1 MRPLGRGA
9 LGRLAF
15 HPWAGNAQASK
26 QHYQDGASGSTRTTR
41 VTARKH
47 GSVTVTDMPSLAP
60 RIDTVPPSGIRRV
73 FEQAALLQQSGA
85 DVTML
90 VVGEPDVPVAAHIGD
105 AAKRAWTEDRT
116 DYTPNG
122 GILPLRQAIQ
132 QKLLRENRIEVD
144 LEQIWMTIGATQALF
159 QAMTL
164 VLSPGDELLVPDPGY
179 TTFTMN
185 AHILGAT
192 PVPYRLEPQHGFEPD
207 LDALEASIT
216 ERTRAIVVNS
226 PSNPLG
232 SVFGEETLRSILALA
247 KRHDLWVISDEVY
260 EYFTYDT
267 RHVSL
272 AALDEDDRVF
282 TAFSLSK
289 TYAMT
294 GVRVGYLV
302 TPKGLGA
309 TMRTTQ
315 EAMISCVAEPDQYA
329 ALAAIV
335 GDHSAVRDAREHYR
349 ANLQVA
355 TEVLDAAGIR
365 YNDPKGAFYLW
376 IDMSHAADGDVAEWA
391 LGFLQ
396 REKIAV
402 APGSAFGRTGEG
414 WIRVCL
420 AATPDDL
427 RHGLGALPAPHAEHA
442 QPWDNRSTVRPT

>member
-1 MRPLGRGA
+1 MG
-9 LGRLAF
+9 
-15 HPWAGNAQASK
+15 
-26 QHYQDGASGSTRTTR
+26 
-41 VTARKH
+41 
-47 GSVTVTDMPSLAP
+47 MPSLAP
-60 RIDTVPPSGIRRV
+60 RIETVPASGIRRV
-73 FEQAALLQQSGA
+73 FEQAALLQADGD

-90 VVGEPDVPVAAHIGD
+90 VIGEPDVPVAAHIGD
-105 AAKRAWTEDRT
+105 AARRAWAEDRT
-116 DYTPNG
+116 GYTPNG
-122 GILPLRQAIQ
+122 GIAPLRRAIQ
-132 QKLLRENRIEVD
+132 EKLQRENRIHAD
-144 LEQIWMTIGATQALF
+144 LEQIWVTVGATQALF

-164 VLSPGDELLVPDPGY
+164 VLSPGDAVLVPDPGY

-185 AHILGAT
+185 AHIIGAT

-216 ERTRAIVVNS
+216 EHTRAIVVNS

-232 SVFGEETLRSILALA
+232 SVFGEQTLRSVLAIA
-247 KRHDLWVISDEVY
+247 KRHDLWIISDEVY

-302 TPKGLGA
+302 TPKGLGP

-349 ANLQVA
+349 ANLDVA

-365 YNDPKGAFYLW
+365 YNDPRGAFYLW
-376 IDMSHAADGDVAEWA
+376 IDMSHASDGDIAEWA

-396 REKIAV
+396 REHVAV

-414 WIRVCL
+414 WVRICL
-420 AATPDDL
+420 AATPEDL
-427 RHGLGALPAPHAEHA
+427 RRGLGALPAPAHA
-442 QPWDNRSTVRPT
+442 VV

>member
-1 MRPLGRGA
+1 
-9 LGRLAF
+9 
-15 HPWAGNAQASK
+15 
-26 QHYQDGASGSTRTTR
+26 
-41 VTARKH
+41 
-47 GSVTVTDMPSLAP
+47 MPSLAP
-60 RIDTVPPSGIRRV
+60 RIETVPASGIRRV
-73 FEQAALLQQSGA
+73 FEQAALLQAGGE

-90 VVGEPDVPVAAHIGD
+90 VIGEPDVPVATHIGD
-105 AAKRAWTEDRT
+105 AARRAWTEDHT
-116 DYTPNG
+116 GYTPNG
-122 GILPLRQAIQ
+122 GIAPLRRAIQ
-132 QKLLRENRIEVD
+132 EKLLRENRMAAD
-144 LEQIWMTIGATQALF
+144 LEQIWVTVGATQALF

-164 VLSPGDELLVPDPGY
+164 VLSPGDEVLVPDPGY

-207 LDALEASIT
+207 LEALEASVT
-216 ERTRAIVVNS
+216 EHTRAIVVNS

-232 SVFGEETLRSILALA
+232 SVFGEATLREVLALA
-247 KRHDLWVISDEVY
+247 RRHDLWVVSDEVY
-260 EYFTYDT
+260 EYFTHDV
-267 RHVSL
+267 RHVSP

-294 GVRVGYLV
+294 GARVGYLV
-302 TPKGLGA
+302 TPKGLGP

-349 ANLQVA
+349 ENLRVA

-365 YNDPKGAFYLW
+365 YNDPRGAFYLW
-376 IDMSHAADGDVAEWA
+376 IDVSHATDGDVAEWA
-391 LGFLQ
+391 LAFLQ
-396 REKIAV
+396 REKVAV

-427 RHGLGALPAPHAEHA
+427 RRGLGALP
-442 QPWDNRSTVRPT
+442 RK

>member
-1 MRPLGRGA
+1 
-9 LGRLAF
+9 
-15 HPWAGNAQASK
+15 
-26 QHYQDGASGSTRTTR
+26 
-41 VTARKH
+41 
-47 GSVTVTDMPSLAP
+47 MPSLAP
-60 RIDTVPPSGIRRV
+60 RIDTVPASGIRRV
-73 FEQAALLQQSGA
+73 FEQAALLQSSGT

-90 VVGEPDVPVAAHIGD
+90 VIGEPDVPVAPHIGE
-105 AAKRAWTEDRT
+105 AARRAWTEDRT
-116 DYTPNG
+116 GYTPNG
-122 GILPLRQAIQ
+122 GIAPLREAVRD
-132 QKLLRENRIEVD
+132 KLRRENRIEAD

-164 VLSPGDELLVPDPGY
+164 TLSPGDEVLVPDPGY

-185 AHILGAT
+185 AHIIGAT

-207 LDALEASIT
+207 LQALEASVT
-216 ERTRAIVVNS
+216 ERTRVLVVNS

-232 SVFGEETLRSILALA
+232 SVFGEETLRALLAFA

-260 EYFTYDT
+260 EYFTYGT

-282 TAFSLSK
+282 SAFSLSK

-349 ANLQVA
+349 ANLEVA
-355 TEVLDAAGIR
+355 RETLDAAGIR
-365 YNDPKGAFYLW
+365 YLDPRGAFYLW
-376 IDMSHAADGDVAEWA
+376 IDMSHASDGDIAEWA

-396 REKIAV
+396 RERVAV

-427 RHGLGALPAPHAEHA
+427 RRGLGALPAPAHA
-442 QPWDNRSTVRPT
+442 SV